1 MSEPKFPYGHVFHEH
16 GDDGFYF
23 TRRML
28 SKWTIREL
36 LLKHYY
42 LTMRL
47 DGYGHLTASD
57 YQKQNCLTFRAE
69 LHSRNVDA
77 VRNCMDNE
85 MWYDWGY
92 RWVQAK
98 WYPLDASRRD
108 LEQTRYVRIGL

>member
-1 MSEPKFPYGHVFHEH
+1 MSERNPPYGDVFHKM

-23 TRRML
+23 TREML

-47 DGYGHLTASD
+47 DGYGHLDASEF
-57 YQKQNCLTFRAE
+57 QKKNCLIFREE
-69 LHSRNVDA
+69 LHARNVDA
-77 VRNCMDNE
+77 VRHCMDME

-92 RWVQAK
+92 RHVRIK
-98 WYPLDASRRD
+98 WYPLHTPRD